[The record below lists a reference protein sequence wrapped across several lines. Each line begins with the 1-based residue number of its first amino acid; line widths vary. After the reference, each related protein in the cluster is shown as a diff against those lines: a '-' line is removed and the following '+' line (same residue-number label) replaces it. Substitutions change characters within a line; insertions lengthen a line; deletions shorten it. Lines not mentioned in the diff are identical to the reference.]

1 MDGGDNA
8 ARCPL
13 TAHRLNPVAHRSTT
27 WGGTPPQTPPRF
39 AALRGFFKKMQGEG
53 DFAGNTLPDECC
65 PQSLRSVGTTHRAPD
80 FPHWLAGSRGPCAE
94 GRTGGAA
101 LGGRGGAAPPVEER
115 PRRGP

>member
-65 PQSLRSVGTTHRAPD
+65 PQSLRSVGTTHRAPA
-80 FPHWLAGSRGPCAE
+80 FPFGRPTAGARDAKAAQGAQPWGA
-94 GRTGGAA
+94 GGAQ
-101 LGGRGGAAPPVEER
+101 RT
-115 PRRGP
+115 RRGAP